1 MPDVLA
7 QDDVLSFTPG
17 SLMTTIPEGAGAG
30 GFPPAAPAPPPAR
43 DLGPDIEE
51 ARARSRAATDRAEA
65 SINRE
70 TELADRRQRAMEPM
84 YDRALETVRSQRIP
98 QVPQRVPMP
107 AAPRRGN
114 EPGADEQWLM
124 VAGLLGALAGAFTR
138 NHLTNGLAAMT
149 GALQGYQE
157 GSQQKFQNNL
167 KIWDAESKNAIE
179 TNRAATEDYRLTLEN
194 IKLTNDQMFKE
205 LEIKSMQYKDEAMA
219 QAARTKNELSV
230 AQLYDHEV
238 TQRQQLE
245 YLHER
250 LRGQHSLWRQEQY
263 EAQARAYAN
272 SPEGLRRA
280 QAIANYQLAPLP
292 TTQRTGYEGARN
304 VALMDKVLEINGQY
318 KATQYSATAA

>member
-17 SLMTTIPEGAGAG
+17 SLMTTIPEGAGAVDY
-30 GFPPAAPAPPPAR
+30 PPAAPAPPPAR
-43 DLGPDIEE
+43 DLGQDIEE

-70 TELADRRQRAMEPM
+70 TELAERHQRAMAPL
-84 YDRALETVRSQRIP
+84 YDRAAETLRSQKIP
-98 QVPQRVPMP
+98 QVPQRAPMP
-107 AAPRRGN
+107 AAPKRN
-114 EPGADEQWLM
+114 DPGADEQWLM
-124 VAGLLGALAGAFTR
+124 AAGLLGALAGAFTR

-179 TNRAATEDYRLTLEN
+179 TNRAATEDYRATLEN
-194 IKLTNDQMFKE
+194 VKLTNDQMFKE

-230 AQLYDHEV
+230 AQLHDHQV
-238 TQRQQLE
+238 TALTQLE
-245 YLHER
+245 QHSQR
-250 LRGQHSLWRQEQY
+250 LREQHTSWREQQW
-263 EAQARAYAN
+263 EAQAKTYVDQNRPLIEAM
-272 SPEGLRRA
+272 LRGDA
-280 QAIANYQLAPLP
+280 APP
-292 TTQRTGYEGARN
+292 PRNPRTGAQGFI
-304 VALMDKVLEINGQY
+304 D
-318 KATQYSATAA
+318 